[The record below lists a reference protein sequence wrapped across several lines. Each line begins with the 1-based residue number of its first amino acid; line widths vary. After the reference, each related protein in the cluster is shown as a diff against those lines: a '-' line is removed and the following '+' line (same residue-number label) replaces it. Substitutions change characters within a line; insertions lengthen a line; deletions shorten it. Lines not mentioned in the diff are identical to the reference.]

1 MRVMG
6 VEATAF
12 ESPVMVTTEIFVAA
26 KFASIAIVTVIVF
39 DCPARGLLWLIFFV
53 VNGEGWCRSC
63 EVSARTVEHQQ
74 PDINSRNIK

>member
-12 ESPVMVTTEIFVAA
+12 ESPVMVTTEIFVA

-39 DCPARGLLWLIFFV
+39 DCPARGLLWPIFFV
-53 VNGEGWCRSC
+53 VNGEVWCESC
-63 EVSARTVEHQQ
+63 EVSARTVEHQK